1 MHKGYLEEIAI
12 SETTE
17 NCFTKCIFHVVMPI
31 FFLYPVVFNK
41 VVLIK
46 NNINLLQSSARHR
59 ALLLHTTR
67 ANNNY
72 QRKLE
77 TNITNTL
84 PDLPDG

>member
-1 MHKGYLEEIAI
+1 MSDKTAYY
-12 SETTE
+12 
-17 NCFTKCIFHVVMPI
+17 TKCSYVCIF
-31 FFLYPVVFNK
+31 YTSVVFNK

-84 PDLPDG
+84 PDLPDGY